1 MFNARYFEGL
11 LMTIDDPMWNEFRP
25 LWKEL
30 LLAGDQVHLAGGYG
44 LFLKQ
49 RWLLANRDQ
58 ATVIPLE
65 YWLDATPRVTN
76 DLDIVVGLALLASA
90 EAQRSMAQALEQND
104 FKVVEEH
111 PRWQFEKQLEP
122 DRHVLVDLHAE
133 LPEPDDPNL
142 ALDKKM
148 RVKHKPSLGDE
159 GVHGRQN
166 PQAAGCSLYP
176 FLFQVQDITISV
188 PNPVTWSVMKL
199 ISTRDRRQK
208 SEDSEKNEEYRSFHH
223 YEAIKH
229 ARDVARIIAMTTR
242 DERDRADEVI
252 AKIREHAYF
261 AEAVATCDQLFIRE
275 DGWGAQV
282 ARQHW
287 RADDINLIR
296 DVLAG
301 WFR

>member
-1 MFNARYFEGL
+1 MKP
-11 LMTIDDPMWNEFRP
+11 DDPMWNEFRP

-30 LLAGDQVHLAGGYG
+30 VLAGDEVHLAGGYG

-49 RWLLANRDQ
+49 RWLLAHRDH
-58 ATVIPLE
+58 AIVIPLE
-65 YWLDATPRVTN
+65 KWRDATPRVTN

-90 EAQRSMAQALEQND
+90 EAQRSIAQALERND
-104 FKVVEEH
+104 FKVVQEH
-111 PRWQFEKQLEP
+111 PRWQFEKQLDS
-122 DRHVLVDLHAE
+122 DRRVLVDLHAE
-133 LPEPDDPNL
+133 LPESDNPNL
-142 ALDKKM
+142 SLDKKM

-166 PQAAGCSLYP
+166 PQAAGCSLCP
-176 FLFQVQDITISV
+176 FLFQIHDITISV

-199 ISTRDRRQK
+199 ISTRDRRLK
-208 SEDSEKNEEYRSFHH
+208 SVDAERNEEHRTFHH
-223 YEAIKH
+223 YEAMKH
-229 ARDVARIIAMTTR
+229 ARDVARIIAMTSR

-252 AKIREHAYF
+252 AKIREQAYF
-261 AEAVATCDQLFIRE
+261 ADAVATCDQLFVRE

-282 ARQHW
+282 AGQHW
-287 RADDINLIR
+287 RADEFNLIR